1 LQLELAMT
9 ETKSYHSICAWTF
22 NAGKGGFTPADM
34 RPEWASDKLP
44 TIALVDLI
52 MREIA
57 PHLPVHVELGLELHY
72 DNEVHERNAQP
83 LAHAMRDAGLH
94 LAMLTPG
101 AHQHYAYGGIAA
113 LDPAE
118 RAGAE
123 AFGERTVEL
132 AYGAL
137 RPAWRPEPA
146 LAPTLVIWNGSFG
159 YDLASACV
167 REMYRNLLASL
178 AQLCQFE
185 ERLGGLMYWGLEP
198 KPNEGHPA
206 LLLPTVASALVAW
219 WRLGQ
224 RFGVSLERKGVNKE
238 FGHSEM
244 LGLDPVYDTVEEL
257 ECGMLT
263 HMHLN
268 GQGLNDGL
276 VLGGPG
282 KFDIDHGVRI
292 NAVNIAIA
300 SLLEDAGYARW
311 KGHDMQPR
319 PYDSAKQALHRV
331 VRSILSWEAC
341 AHAARQLDATQ
352 LLELLAAR
360 ETAQAEDL
368 LRHTVITA
376 QHMFD
381 NMYYG

>member
-1 LQLELAMT
+1 MAEV
-9 ETKSYHSICAWTF
+9 KSYHSICAWTF

-34 RPEWASDKLP
+34 RPEWAPARLP
-44 TIALVDLI
+44 ATALVDLI

-57 PHLPVHVELGLELHY
+57 PRLPAHVELGLELHY
-72 DNEVHERNAQP
+72 DNEVHESNAAE
-83 LAHAMRDAGLH
+83 LAGAMRDAGLH

-101 AHQHYAYGGIAA
+101 AHRHFAYGGIAA
-113 LDPAE
+113 LDPEE
-118 RAGAE
+118 RASAQ
-123 AFGERTVEL
+123 AFGERTVAL

-137 RPAWRPEPA
+137 RPAWHPAPE

-159 YDLASACV
+159 YDLASSAL
-167 REMYRNLLASL
+167 RDMYRHLLGSL

-185 ERLGGLMYWGLEP
+185 EQLGGKLYWGLEP

-206 LLLPTVASALVAW
+206 MLLPTVASALVAW
-219 WRLGQ
+219 WNLER
-224 RFGVSLERKGVNKE
+224 RFGISLQRKGVNKE

-268 GQGLNDGL
+268 SQGLNDGL

-300 SLLEDAGYARW
+300 GLLDDAGYRRW

-319 PYDSAKQALHRV
+319 PYDSAAQALDRV

-341 AHAARQLDATQ
+341 AHAAQALDTAH
-352 LLELLAAR
+352 LLELLASRQSAK
-360 ETAQAEDL
+360 AEDL
-368 LRHTVITA
+368 LRHAVMTA
-376 QHMFD
+376 QQVFD
-381 NMYYG
+381 GMYGG

>member
-1 LQLELAMT
+1 MAES
-9 ETKSYHSICAWTF
+9 KSHHSICAWTF
-22 NAGKGGFTPADM
+22 NAGKGGFTPGDA
-34 RPEWASDKLP
+34 RPEWASAKLP
-44 TIALVDLI
+44 TLALVDLI
-52 MREIA
+52 AREIS
-57 PHLPVHVELGLELHY
+57 PRLPSHVELGLELHY
-72 DNEVHERNAQP
+72 DNEVDEHNAQP
-83 LAHAMRDAGLH
+83 LAGAMRDAGLH

-101 AHQHYAYGGIAA
+101 AHQHFAYGGIAA
-113 LDPAE
+113 LDPQE
-118 RAGAE
+118 RSAAE
-123 AFGERTVEL
+123 AFSLRTIEL
-132 AYGAL
+132 AYGPL
-137 RPAWRPEPA
+137 RRAWHPAAE

-159 YDLASACV
+159 YDLASCAI
-167 REMYRNLLASL
+167 RDMYRNLLASL
-178 AQLCQFE
+178 AQACQFE
-185 ERLGGLMYWGLEP
+185 EQLGGLLYWGLEP

-219 WRLGQ
+219 WRLHE
-224 RFGVSLERKGVNKE
+224 RFGVSLKRKGVNKE

-268 GQGLNDGL
+268 SQGLNDGI

-300 SLLEDAGYARW
+300 SLIEDAGYARW

-319 PYDSAKQALHRV
+319 PYDNAAQAQDRV

-341 AHAARQLDATQ
+341 AHAAREMDTAQ

-360 ETAQAEDL
+360 QSARAEDL
-368 LRHTVITA
+368 LRHAVVYA
-376 QHMFD
+376 QHVFD
-381 NMYYG
+381 GMYGG